1 MIVLYND
8 TLLCSNMYSKRRITV
23 SRYKSTRET
32 RNLARAA
39 RIILGPCTDILR
51 NVLKIEM
58 NKLDDIPES
67 LISAAEIGDI
77 TKLYKCFYNVCFES
91 IENNEDLWG
100 KYPDPEDSSLLA
112 NIERIRWQRNKWYGH
127 VYRHFMF
134 DSEYEKLWN
143 ILFRA
148 VKEIGDYLE
157 IGDCYQIVLNELKNC
172 DLGHDREITSILEL
186 IEQMQKESP
195 LSKGN
200 VLYP

>member
-1 MIVLYND
+1 
-8 TLLCSNMYSKRRITV
+8 MYSRGRITV
-23 SRYKSTRET
+23 SKYKSTRET

-51 NVLKIEM
+51 KVLRKEM
-58 NKLDDIPES
+58 NKLDCIPRS
-67 LISAAEIGDI
+67 LKSAAKRGDI
-77 TKLYKCFYNVCFES
+77 SKLYNCFYNDCFES
-91 IENNEDLWG
+91 IEKNEDLWG
-100 KYPDPEDSSLLA
+100 KNPDPKDSSLLA
-112 NIERIRWQRNKWYGH
+112 NIERIRLQRNKWYGH
-127 VYRHFMF
+127 VKRHFIF
-134 DSEYEKLWN
+134 DSEYDKLWN

-148 VKEIGDYLE
+148 VKEIEDYLE

-172 DLGHDREITSILEL
+172 DLGHDREINSILEL